1 MKRSLHRIVA
11 HRIVAHQ
18 RAGFSL
24 VELALVVVILAVV
37 LGSLAFVARSSDRMY
52 NTGSVN
58 SHLESQA
65 AITMQH
71 VCEELRT
78 AGVDTLDPEPAA
90 GIGAHFV
97 QYLQARNATATDV
110 TWSAPRRLELEYEAG
125 ELDDGLD
132 NNGNGLIDEC
142 RLSLIENPGAPG
154 EQRRVLTRWVAERL
168 QGELL
173 NGLDDNGNG
182 LVDER
187 GFTLERVGRA
197 VIVRLTLQRRT
208 VDGGLAQRTSQSSV
222 RPRNTLGGS

>member
-1 MKRSLHRIVA
+1 MKRTLHRIAA
-11 HRIVAHQ
+11 HR

-24 VELALVVVILAVV
+24 VELALVGVILAVV

-52 NTGSVN
+52 NVGSVN

-65 AITMQH
+65 AIAMQR
-71 VCEELRT
+71 VCDELRM
-78 AGVDTLDPEPAA
+78 AGVDTLAPEPAA
-90 GIGAHFV
+90 GVGAHFV
-97 QYLQARNATATDV
+97 QYLQARSATATDV
-110 TWSAPRRLELEYEAG
+110 TWSAPRRLELEYELG

-142 RLSLIENPGAPG
+142 RLILIENPGAPD

-168 QGELL
+168 QGELP

-187 GFTLERVGRA
+187 GFTLERAGRS
-197 VIVRLTLQRRT
+197 VIVRLTLERRT
-208 VDGGLAQRTSQSSV
+208 VDGGLSRRTSQSSV
-222 RPRNTLGGS
+222 RPRNNQGGSS